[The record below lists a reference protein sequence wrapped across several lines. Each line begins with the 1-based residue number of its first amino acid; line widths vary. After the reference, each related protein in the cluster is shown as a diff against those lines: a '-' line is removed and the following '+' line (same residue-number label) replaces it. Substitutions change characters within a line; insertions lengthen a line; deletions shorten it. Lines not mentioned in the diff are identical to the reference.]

1 MKGMKYAYVDEYG
14 AFGFKF
20 EDPGCTASM
29 ILTAIL
35 VDDKDVSNIEKAA
48 EEVSK
53 KYFGDGE
60 MKSKS
65 IGKNHQRRLR
75 ILNDI
80 VKMPFKAY
88 VFVIDKTK
96 IFDNCG
102 PRYKPT
108 FYKFFNSKIYHE
120 LFTNF
125 KDITI
130 VADNVGGSEY
140 IREFADYV
148 KHNVVTQLSL
158 FDDHNFLM
166 NDSKDNYVIQIADI
180 ISGSLAYNFDAK
192 KKLKADGND
201 YLKLLKDNDKIV
213 GIGEFPYSYDTYI
226 VENQPADENFDP
238 EIATTCYRRAQSFI
252 QRNENNMDKD
262 VKMQIITLKYLL
274 FRFANNKL
282 RRFISTHELKS
293 NLASR
298 GFGQIDTLKFRA
310 KVIGKLRDADVIIS
324 SNSKGYKIPA
334 TKAEL
339 YDYVNLEQSI
349 IVPIINRLAKCRNLL
364 YEGTESRFD
373 LFEREEYE
381 LLRKIQE

>member
-1 MKGMKYAYVDEYG
+1 MKGMKYAYIDEYG

-29 ILTAIL
+29 ILTAVI
-35 VDDKDVSNIEKAA
+35 VDDKDVSDIEKAA
-48 EEVSK
+48 EEISR

-65 IGKNHQRRLR
+65 IGKNHQRRMK
-75 ILNDI
+75 IVNDI
-80 VKMPFKAY
+80 VKLPFKAY

-96 IFDNCG
+96 IFENCG

-120 LFTNF
+120 LYTNF

-140 IREFADYV
+140 IREFAAYV
-148 KHNVVTQLSL
+148 KQNVVTQLSL

-180 ISGSLAYNFDAK
+180 ISGSLAYNLDAK

-201 YLKLLKDNDKIV
+201 YLKLLKENDKIV
-213 GIGEFPYSYDTYI
+213 GIGEFPYSYDTYV

-238 EIATTCYRRAQSFI
+238 EIAATCYRRAQSFI
-252 QRNENNMDKD
+252 QRNENNMDED
-262 VKMQIITLKYLL
+262 VKMQVITLKYLL

-349 IVPIINRLAKCRNLL
+349 IVPIINRLTKCRNLL
-364 YEGTESRFD
+364 YEGTEGGFD